1 MASSKINFVQGK
13 KIENK
18 KEILIGYTS
27 IVFSGSRVTSYI
39 PILHM
44 WCHDMLDHLPLGKLE
59 NLFEK
64 IKLSDPPFRA
74 VKIFLLY
81 DCLMIASSHEL
92 HRHFTVAHLMAAP
105 N

>member
-1 MASSKINFVQGK
+1 MTSSKINFVQGK

-39 PILHM
+39 AILH
-44 WCHDMLDHLPLGKLE
+44 HVSLHAGPSSARQVRKFV
-59 NLFEK
+59 FEK